1 MATRKKKPSAASQ
14 YESLQQALLSLSDNQ
29 IDNDPLVA
37 AQRERIAREQAPN
50 FSGVTAT
57 VDSTASAPPAPSE
70 QGWVSNALGAVSDFG
85 GAVVDAVQ
93 GGLQRSAASG
103 LYTRADL
110 SDNPTTLLD
119 TLAVGAANYG
129 DTLQNVAGY
138 LTGDRQSTRN
148 LADFGS
154 AIRDPQTQMLK
165 DSERLSK
172 AAEANRSNVDAVR
185 KTLANRGFLVN
196 ELGEGVLDA
205 AESPTGALSIIGGP
219 LAGLG
224 MGDQFAQSYKDARD
238 GGLNKE
244 EAARVAELQA
254 YPEAIGFIPAGR
266 LLGKIP
272 GLSKLGQMAE
282 NKVNDVLTRTIAQ
295 AGATALGEGTGEAV
309 TTAVQ
314 LGMHKLNAEFGDSEA
329 VRKYSAG
336 QVPATAGEVGNQLW
350 RSFKAGAVMG
360 GPMGGIE
367 GHFTAAADAGRMAAD
382 FNNAMNDAVVESKN
396 AQVNQARLDRAPTPA
411 NPEPRQV
418 EMFPTAQSDGRTFAE
433 QEASRQDGYTRQAEE
448 QLARRRIFEQ
458 MEAEQNAQADAQRED
473 MFRQMELDRY
483 AAENPQNAI
492 AQQLAGVGGA
502 IPRTRADV
510 ALPASD
516 TVAPDVRPVTEP
528 VQGELDVTTPQ
539 PIDLARQEVENA
551 VKKQDKAALD
561 KAKSKRAAD
570 RRKYREQQLKEVKGD
585 NRVDVIAQRMVDWDR
600 ANPVPTAESINQA
613 PVAEAAPVATPAA
626 TTPTTVNERAAQY
639 DAVENAPEVTTE
651 ESARQE
657 AEAMRQF
664 YPNESEA
671 QLRQRVA
678 QETGRAQPIES
689 MQSRAANFEPG
700 SMADV
705 QKVIGEKIG
714 KSDQANL
721 AALMIGNK
729 KVKLIDSDAARPA
742 GVDERGAAFYDGDG
756 ITIDV
761 RRLNKNNITGDML
774 VLLAHESKHAAD
786 YSGAGR
792 AGIESFI
799 GKKANDAINR
809 KIENAAKAGDPIA
822 QRALAAAE
830 DATGGDKSLYEVE
843 LPAYFINATRGKAAT
858 NMSAA
863 LSRQIVSPIRVAAKR
878 MFGINDVNLNDVHYL
893 SDRLV
898 ENIATGNE
906 SIQANIDQPM
916 PMIYNESS
924 TGFNTAQ
931 AEGRTYRSQDGKE
944 KFVLSDADSTMK
956 PNGYQR
962 LREATDPIPLGD
974 LLDHPTLYAQHPGA
988 ANIPVI
994 AVDSIPG
1001 GAFAQWHGDTGE
1013 IYVAKDKMRK
1023 VSPRTSIMHEVQHY
1037 IQQEGGQQE
1046 NFFNDAV
1053 DPSGYAEQR
1062 QTYERAL
1069 ANNDRMSRLVLDRAS
1084 DLRKAAPDAARFDE
1098 VLYDFNKP
1106 DWKKAAELIS
1116 MVDQSK
1122 VSPETASTISRYEDS
1137 RTQANDL
1144 VGTMNET
1151 ADAKLAAY
1159 HRNITEREAFYTQ
1172 DNVDTPQADLPLN
1185 PETEAMRTP
1194 RYSPSRPEVEVTD
1207 GKIDVPKVLAS
1218 MQPEDVTLVTPRA
1231 GVKGM
1236 DNKMWRAIKGSI
1248 DYTGGL
1254 GKDFDDMLQNS
1265 VGQAAHSAM
1274 QAQRNMA
1281 ALDKGIDDF
1290 AAKLAKDTNTSVKN
1304 ATETTKRMIA
1314 DRMSA
1319 LEKIQD
1325 PVRRENALANFVRDN
1340 PELRP
1345 LMRAYADITQMSNE
1359 LADNLAASKVDLT
1372 QADKDFIKKIR
1383 DSGFGYTTRIYQMHA
1398 GKAGRS
1404 LARDFLKKV
1413 DQAGKKIEQGK
1424 TLSEKQADA
1433 IGVYT
1438 DAATYLMK
1446 QIEIPSIETM
1456 QGMKQ
1461 SKLNDLMNT
1470 WTNHDV
1476 DAWVQNSFD
1485 AAKGLG
1491 MDDASARAHVKDSM
1505 IAQLDA
1511 VRDTVTV
1518 DNLNAKAAAT
1528 IRELLGVSG
1537 KPGAIAQSV
1546 GGLRQDRGIL
1556 EKRVEM
1562 NPAIEK
1568 LLGRVTT
1575 EPSTVLA
1582 TTLAKQGELLARTKL
1597 LLNLRDSG
1605 MVVGK
1610 AEANTKG
1617 MEQFS
1622 YQLSGESAGPL
1633 DGMYTTPQV
1642 ANIVNSTM
1650 EMYSSATDAMSAS
1663 FLNSAAASN
1672 KIGQR
1677 VMDAVATGAGW
1688 AKLSSIVFDGYN
1700 LGLNFAGSPFMLAMN
1715 GVYNPLTAIRGAKA
1729 GVDSVM
1735 NILQDGGTKYNA
1747 LLDDGVKYQV
1757 VDSARAQELRSS
1769 AHEALRDKI
1778 AGSEWAMANTLRHN
1792 ALKAKRGLVETFSMS
1807 DAWVKLAAFQ
1817 DRVDFLT
1824 DFYKAEGINK
1834 TQEEIKTEAGNTVRD
1849 TNITY
1854 GKTPPILRMGERFGI
1869 TTFMPYFYNVPRMM
1883 VKSTVQGVND
1893 VAMGIKATNPK
1904 AKQLAITK
1912 GLGRLAGNAGAQAA
1926 LIFGVK
1932 AIAQMMNAGSEDDVD
1947 EMKKMLRDDSRFA
1960 DPIYLGKNADGLPLF
1975 FRTSRVDPMG
1985 PVNDIARVALDDSI
1999 DSDEKLDIL
2008 SKQLK
2013 GMVFA
2018 NRFVAAAVGT
2028 ALGSEQSKAPMRIER
2043 VPVLQDMSGAW
2054 KDTVGYGNA
2063 SRGVLAA
2070 VDSLLPGW
2078 VDSIDPN
2085 NPSVADAS
2093 DTGQFA
2099 QLLATL
2105 TKVSGGRVD
2114 KGDPS
2119 STLRGIAFEMKEKKD
2134 AARAAVADRIRRDAD
2149 PEETARRIKV
2159 ANKEL
2164 YDDMSRMTD
2173 VYEGMVNGLG
2183 YSPTKAMQV
2192 LKEAGSLNSIQ
2203 IHNVRRGL
2211 PKDDPDLV
2219 DKVGGVL
2226 SKKSIQEAGK
2236 RLGRGAGDDTA
2247 KDYDKRAAETMR
2259 VLRDKYGLK
2268 AGE

>member
-1 MATRKKKPSAASQ
+1 MATRKKPSAASQ
-14 YESLQQALLSLSDNQ
+14 YDALQQALLSLSDDQ
-29 IDNDPLVA
+29 INNDPLVA
-37 AQRERIAREQAPN
+37 AQRERIAREQAPD

-57 VDSTASAPPAPSE
+57 VDSSADAPPVPSE
-70 QGWVSNALGAVSDFG
+70 QGWLSQAATEAKNFG
-85 GAVVDAVQ
+85 GALIDAVQ
-93 GGLQRSAASG
+93 GGLQRSASSA

-138 LTGDRQSTRN
+138 ITGDSASTRK

-154 AIRDPQTQMLK
+154 AIRDPRTQMLK
-165 DSERLSK
+165 DSARLSND
-172 AAEANRSNVDAVR
+172 AEANRANVDAMR
-185 KTLANRGFLVN
+185 KTLDNRGFLIS
-196 ELGEGVLDA
+196 EGGEALLDA
-205 AESPTGALSIIGGP
+205 AESPTGALSLFGGP
-219 LAGLG
+219 AAGIGL
-224 MGDQFAQSYKDARD
+224 GDQFAQSYKEARE
-238 GGLNKE
+238 GGLGKE
-244 EAARVAELQA
+244 DAARVAELQA
-254 YPEAIGFIPAGR
+254 YPEAIGFIPAGK

-272 GLSKLGQMAE
+272 GVGALGRAAE

-309 TTAVQ
+309 TTATQ
-314 LGMHKLNAEFGDSEA
+314 LAMHKLNAEFSDSEA
-329 VRKYSAG
+329 IRNYSAG
-336 QVPATAGEVGNQLW
+336 QIPKTAGEVGNQIW

-360 GPMGGIE
+360 GPTGAIE
-367 GHFTAAADAGRMAAD
+367 GRFSAAADAGKMAAD
-382 FNNAMNDAVVESKN
+382 FNNAMSDAILESKN
-396 AQVNQARLDRAPTPA
+396 EQVNQARLARAPTPKA
-411 NPEPRQV
+411 PEPTQI

-433 QEASRQDGYTRQAEE
+433 QEASRQDSYTRQAEE
-448 QLARRRIFEQ
+448 QLARRRNFEQ
-458 MEAEQNAQADAQRED
+458 VEAQRNAEETAQRED
-473 MFRQMELDRY
+473 MFRQMELDR
-483 AAENPQNAI
+483 AAANNAGSPL
-492 AQQLAGVGGA
+492 AQELARVGNRV
-502 IPRTRADV
+502 PRANNDV
-510 ALPASD
+510 AVPASD
-516 TVAPDVRPVTEP
+516 SGTSDVRPVTEP
-528 VQGELDVTTPQ
+528 VQGELNVTTDQ
-539 PIDLARQEVENA
+539 PIDIARKSVENA
-551 VKKQDKAALD
+551 IKKEDKKALD
-561 KAKSKRAAD
+561 AAKSKRAAE
-570 RRKYREQQLKEVKGD
+570 RRKYQAQQMKEVKGD

-600 ANPVPTAESINQA
+600 ANPVPTTESINAQPA
-613 PVAEAAPVATPAA
+613 TQEATPAPVATTPAPA
-626 TTPTTVNERAAQY
+626 PVNERAARYEAIEQ
-639 DAVENAPEVTTE
+639 APEVDAETA
-651 ESARQE
+651 ARQE
-657 AEAMRQF
+657 TQALREF

-671 QLRQRVA
+671 DLRQRVA
-678 QETGRAQPIES
+678 KETGRAQPVES
-689 MQSRAANFEPG
+689 MQSRAANFEPA

-705 QKVIGEKIG
+705 QRVIGDKIG

-729 KVKLIDSDAARPA
+729 RVRMIDNDSQRPA

-756 ITIDV
+756 ITVDV
-761 RRLNKNNITGDML
+761 RRLNKNNITGD
-774 VLLAHESKHAAD
+774 LLLLMAHESKHAAD
-786 YSGAGR
+786 FSGAGR

-799 GKKANDAINR
+799 GKKANDAIIK
-809 KIENAAKAGDPIA
+809 KIEAAAKQGDPIA

-830 DATGGDKSLYEVE
+830 DATAGNKELYDIE

-858 NMSAA
+858 SLSSA
-863 LSRQIVSPIRVAAKR
+863 LSRQIVSPLRVAAKR
-878 MFGINDVNLNDVHYL
+878 MLGINDVNLNDVHYL

-906 SIQANIDQPM
+906 SIAGNIDAPM
-916 PMIYNESS
+916 PSIYNESS
-924 TGFNTAQ
+924 TGFNQAK
-931 AEGRTYRSQDGKE
+931 AEGRTYRSADGKE

-974 LLDHPTLYAQHPGA
+974 LLDHKTLYEQHPEA

-994 AVDSIPG
+994 AVDSLG
-1001 GAFAQWHGDTGE
+1001 GGTRAEWNDTE
-1013 IYVAKDKMRK
+1013 QAIYIAKDQMRK
-1023 VSPRTSIMHEVQHY
+1023 VTPRESLMHEVQHY
-1037 IQQEGGQQE
+1037 IQSQGGQAE
-1046 NFFNDAV
+1046 NFFTTHDNPTMAQAKQNA
-1053 DPSGYAEQR
+1053 S
-1062 QTYERAL
+1062 RAL
-1069 ANNDRMSRLVLDRAS
+1069 AENDRASRLLLDRGS
-1084 DLRKAAPDAARFDE
+1084 DLRKAAPDPAAFDN
-1098 VLYDFNKP
+1098 VLYDMNKP
-1106 DWKKAAELIS
+1106 EWQRAADIS
-1116 MVDQSK
+1116 QMVDRSK
-1122 VSPETASTISRYEDS
+1122 LSEQGLNAIERFEATRAAANEASTNYNGEVDN
-1137 RTQANDL
+1137 QL
-1144 VGTMNET
+1144 G
-1151 ADAKLAAY
+1151 AY
-1159 HRNITEREAFYTQ
+1159 FRNITEREAHFTEGNLDKTQ
-1172 DNVDTPQADLPLN
+1172 AELPLN
-1185 PETEAMRTP
+1185 PETEAMREP
-1194 RYSPSRPEVEVTD
+1194 RPSITREGVDITD
-1207 GKIDVPKVLAS
+1207 GQIDVPRVLAS
-1218 MQPEDVTLVTPRA
+1218 LPADQVTMVTPRA
-1231 GVKGM
+1231 GVKGL
-1236 DNKMWRAIKGSI
+1236 DNKVWRAIKGSI

-1254 GKDFDDMLQNS
+1254 GKQFDDMLQNS

-1281 ALDKGIDDF
+1281 DLDRGIDEF
-1290 AAKLAKDTNTSVKN
+1290 AARLAKDTGTTKKA

-1314 DRMSA
+1314 DRMAA

-1325 PVRRENALANFVRDN
+1325 PTRRENALANFVRDN

-1372 QADKDFIKKIR
+1372 KQDKEFIQKIR

-1424 TLSEKQADA
+1424 TLTEKQADA
-1433 IGVYT
+1433 VGVYT
-1438 DAATYLMK
+1438 DAATYLMD
-1446 QIEIPSIETM
+1446 QIKIPSVEDM

-1476 DAWVQNSFD
+1476 DTWTQNAFD
-1485 AAKGLG
+1485 AAKAMG

-1505 IAQLDA
+1505 INMLDGQ
-1511 VRDTVTV
+1511 RDNVTTE
-1518 DNLNAKAAAT
+1518 NLNAKAAAT

-1537 KPGAIAQSV
+1537 KPGAIAQRV

-1605 MVVGK
+1605 LVIGK

-1617 MEQFS
+1617 NEQFS

-1672 KIGQR
+1672 RIGQK

-1700 LGLNFAGSPFMLAMN
+1700 LALNFAGSPFMLAMN
-1715 GVYNPLTAIRGAKA
+1715 GVYNPATAVSGLKA
-1729 GVDSVM
+1729 GKDSVM

-1757 VDSARAQELRSS
+1757 VDSARAQELRST

-1778 AGSEWAMANTLRHN
+1778 AGSEWAVANTLRHN

-1817 DRVDFLT
+1817 DRVNFLT

-1883 VKSTVQGVND
+1883 VKSTVQGMND
-1893 VAMGIKATNPK
+1893 VAMGVKATNPK
-1904 AKQLAITK
+1904 AKQLAIAK

-1926 LIFGVK
+1926 LIMGTK
-1932 AIAQMMNAGSEDDVD
+1932 AMAQMLNAGKEDDVD

-1960 DPIYLGKNADGLPLF
+1960 DPIYLGKNADGIPLF
-1975 FRTSRVDPMG
+1975 FRTSRIDPMG
-1985 PVNDIARVALDDSI
+1985 PVNDVARVALDDSI
-1999 DSDEKLDIL
+1999 DTDEKLSIL
-2008 SKQLK
+2008 GKQLK

-2018 NRFVAAAVGT
+2018 NRFVAASVGT
-2028 ALGSEQSKAPMRIER
+2028 LLGNEQSKAPMRIER
-2043 VPVLQDMSGAW
+2043 LPVLQDVSGAW
-2054 KDTVGYGNA
+2054 KDSVGYGSV
-2063 SRGVLAA
+2063 SRGALAA

-2078 VDSIDPN
+2078 VDAVDPN
-2085 NPSVADAS
+2085 NPSVADSS
-2093 DTGQFA
+2093 DAGQFGE
-2099 QLLATL
+2099 LLATL

-2114 KGDPS
+2114 KADPS
-2119 STLRGIAFEMKEKKD
+2119 STLRGMAFEMKQKKD
-2134 AARAAVADRIRRDAD
+2134 EARLAVADRIRRGAD
-2149 PEETARRIKV
+2149 EEGTAQRIKA

-2192 LKEAGSLNSIQ
+2192 LKEAGSLDSVQ

-2211 PKDDPDLV
+2211 PKDDPELV
-2219 DKVGGVL
+2219 SKLGGVL
-2226 SKKSIQEAGK
+2226 SKKSLQESSK
-2236 RLGRGAGDDTA
+2236 RLGRGAGEDTA
-2247 KDYDKRAAETMR
+2247 KENDKRAAETLR
-2259 VLRDKYGLK
+2259 ILRDKYGLK

>member
-1 MATRKKKPSAASQ
+1 MATGKKKPSALSRW
-14 YESLQQALLSLSDNQ
+14 EELQQAVSSIDDTQ
-29 IDNDPLVA
+29 INDDPLVA
-37 AQRERIAREQAPN
+37 GVRARQEQERNANA

-57 VDSTASAPPAPSE
+57 VDSTAPASPERGWLGSAVDDAMS
-70 QGWVSNALGAVSDFG
+70 FG

-93 GGLQRSAASG
+93 GGLQRSASSA
-103 LYTRADL
+103 LFTRADL
-110 SDNPTTLLD
+110 SDNPTTLAD

-129 DTLQNVAGY
+129 NLLSDLGGTLAGNAESARRFGA
-138 LTGDRQSTRN
+138 LGDI
-148 LADFGS
+148 A
-154 AIRDPQTQMLK
+154 ARDPRTQMLK
-165 DSERLSK
+165 DSAKLD
-172 AAEANRSNVDAVR
+172 AQATANRTNVDAAR
-185 KTLANRGFLVN
+185 KMIENRGFLVS
-196 ELGEGVLDA
+196 EGGEAVLDA

-219 LAGLG
+219 LAAAGLG
-224 MGDQFAQSYKDARD
+224 DAFAQQYKEGRDA
-238 GGLNKE
+238 GLSKE
-244 EAARVAELQA
+244 DAARVAELQA
-254 YPEAIGFIPAGR
+254 LPEAIGFIPAGR
-266 LLGKIP
+266 LLGKVP
-272 GLSKLGQMAE
+272 GLSALGRAAE
-282 NKVNDVLTRTIAQ
+282 SKVNDALTRTIAQ

-314 LGMHKLNAEFGDSEA
+314 LGMHKLNAEYSESEA
-329 VRKYSAG
+329 VRKYSEG
-336 QVPATAGEVGNQLW
+336 QVPKTAGELGTQVW

-360 GPMGGIE
+360 APAGAIE
-367 GHFTAAADAGRMAAD
+367 GRFAAAADAGRMNAE
-382 FNNAMNDAVVESKN
+382 FNQAMNDAVLENRNAEINNRRVE
-396 AQVNQARLDRAPTPA
+396 QARTTAPSATQPA
-411 NPEPRQV
+411 QTEL
-418 EMFPTAQSDGRTFAE
+418 FPTAQSTGESFAE
-433 QEASRQDGYTRQAEE
+433 QEASRQDRYLRDAEN
-448 QLARRRIFEQ
+448 QIARRRTFEQ
-458 MEAEQNAQADAQRED
+458 VEAERNAQEEAQRED
-473 MFRQMELDRY
+473 MFRQMELDRA
-483 AAENPQNAI
+483 AAENPQS
-492 AQQLAGVGGA
+492 QLAEQLARVGNQ
-502 IPRTRADV
+502 IPRTEPATSVPAATQPAAPV
-510 ALPASD
+510 A
-516 TVAPDVRPVTEP
+516 EP
-528 VQGELDVTTPQ
+528 VQGELAVTQPQ
-539 PIDLARQEVENA
+539 AIDTARQEVQRVVA
-551 VKKQDKAALD
+551 RDAKKALD
-561 KAKSKRAAD
+561 SAKSKRAAD
-570 RRKYREQQLKEVKGD
+570 RRKYREQQLKEVQGD
-585 NRVDVIAQRMVDWDR
+585 NRVDVVAQRMVDWDR
-600 ANPVPTAESINQA
+600 ANPVPTAESIAQTQQPQA
-613 PVAEAAPVATPAA
+613 TTPAA
-626 TTPTTVNERAAQY
+626 TPAQPTTRTAQY
-639 DAVENAPEVTTE
+639 DAVENAPEVDPEVAARE
-651 ESARQE
+651 ETA
-657 AEAMRQF
+657 ALRQF
-664 YPNESEA
+664 YPDESEA
-671 QLRQRVA
+671 DLRQRVA
-678 QETGRAQPIES
+678 RESGTAQPVES
-689 MQSRAANFEPG
+689 MQSVAENFEP
-700 SMADV
+700 STMEDV
-705 QKVIGEKIG
+705 RKVVSSRIG
-714 KSDQANL
+714 KSSQGNL
-721 AALMIGNK
+721 AALAIGNK
-729 KVKLIDSDAARPA
+729 RVRLIDNDASRPA
-742 GVDERGAAFYDGDG
+742 NSDPRGAAYYDGDG

-761 RRLNKNNITGDML
+761 RKLNKNNVIGDLL
-774 VLLAHESKHAAD
+774 VLMAHESKHAAD
-786 YSGAGR
+786 FSGAGR
-792 AGIESFI
+792 TGIESFI
-799 GKKANDAINR
+799 GKEANDRINA
-809 KIENAAKAGDPIA
+809 KIEKAAQDGDPIA
-822 QRALAAAE
+822 TRAVAAAQ
-830 DATGGDKSLYEVE
+830 DATQGDASLYAVE
-843 LPAYFINATRGKAAT
+843 LPAYFINSTRGTAPT
-858 NMSAA
+858 SVSGA
-863 LSRQIVSPIRVAAKR
+863 LARQIVSPIRVAAKR
-878 MFGINDVNLNDVHYL
+878 MMGIDDVNLNDVHYL

-906 SIQANIDQPM
+906 SMTGDLTGDPL
-916 PMIYNESS
+916 PTIYNESS
-924 TGFNTAQ
+924 AGFEQAQ

-962 LREATDPIPLGD
+962 LREASDPIPLGD
-974 LLDHPTLYAQHPGA
+974 LLDHPTLYEQHPGA

-1053 DPSGYAEQR
+1053 DPSGFAETR
-1062 QTYERAL
+1062 RKYENAL

-1084 DLRKAAPDAARFDE
+1084 DMRKAAPDTARFDE

-1106 DWKKAAELIS
+1106 DWQKAAEITK
-1116 MVDQSK
+1116 MIDQTK
-1122 VSPETASTISRYEDS
+1122 LSPESKSTIDRYEAS

-1144 VGTMNET
+1144 VQGVNEA
-1151 ADAKLAAY
+1151 ADAKLGAY

-1172 DNVDTPQADLPLN
+1172 DNLDVPQENLPIN

-1194 RYSPSRPEVEVTD
+1194 RYSPSRPEVEVTN
-1207 GKIDVPKVLAS
+1207 GQIDVPRVLAS
-1218 MQPEDVTLVTPRA
+1218 MPPSNVTLVTPRA
-1231 GVKGM
+1231 GVKGL
-1236 DNKMWRAIKGSI
+1236 DNKLWRAVQGSL

-1254 GKDFDDMLQNS
+1254 GKTFDDMLQNS
-1265 VGQAAHSAM
+1265 VGQAAASAM

-1281 ALDKGIDDF
+1281 DLDSGMDAF
-1290 AAKLAKDTNTSVKN
+1290 ATRLAKDTKSTKS
-1304 ATETTKRMIA
+1304 AALATTKRMVA
-1314 DRMSA
+1314 DRMAA

-1359 LADNLAASKVDLT
+1359 LADNLAASKLDLT
-1372 QADKDFIKKIR
+1372 KQDKEFIQKLR

-1413 DQAGKKIEQGK
+1413 DAAGKRIEQNK
-1424 TLSEKQADA
+1424 SLTEKQAEA
-1433 IGVYT
+1433 VGVYT
-1438 DAATYLMK
+1438 DAATYLMN
-1446 QIEIPSIETM
+1446 QIKIPSIEDM

-1476 DAWVQNSFD
+1476 DTWYQNAFD
-1485 AAKGLG
+1485 AAKESG

-1505 IAQLDA
+1505 INVLDGQRDA
-1511 VRDTVTV
+1511 VTVE
-1518 DNLNAKAAAT
+1518 NLNAKAAAT

-1537 KPGAIAQSV
+1537 RPGAIAQRV

-1562 NPAIEK
+1562 NPAIER

-1605 MVVGK
+1605 MVMGK

-1617 MEQFS
+1617 NEKFS

-1642 ANIVNSTM
+1642 ANIINSSM

-1663 FLNSAAASN
+1663 FLNSAAAGN
-1672 KIGQR
+1672 NLLQR
-1677 VMDAVATGAGW
+1677 GADAVATGAGW

-1700 LGLNFAGSPFMLAMN
+1700 LALNFAGSPFMLAMN
-1715 GVYNPLTAIRGAKA
+1715 GVYNPMTAVSGIKA
-1729 GVDSVM
+1729 GKDSVM
-1735 NILQDGGTKYNA
+1735 NILQEGGTKYNA
-1747 LLDDGVKYQV
+1747 LLDDGVRYQV
-1757 VDSARAQELRSS
+1757 VDSARAQELRST

-1778 AGSEWAMANTLRHN
+1778 AGSEWPVLNAARHT
-1792 ALKAKRGLVETFSMS
+1792 AVKGKRALVETFSMS

-1817 DRVDFLT
+1817 DRVNFLT

-1834 TQEEIKTEAGNTVRD
+1834 TAEEIKTEAGNTVRD

-1854 GKTPPILRMGERFGI
+1854 GKTPPVLRMGERFGI

-1883 VKSTVQGVND
+1883 VKSTVQGFND
-1893 VAMGIKATNPK
+1893 VAMGIKATDPK
-1904 AKQLAITK
+1904 AKQMAIQK
-1912 GLGRLAGNAGAQAA
+1912 GVMRLAGNAGSQAA
-1926 LIFGVK
+1926 LILGVK
-1932 AIAQMMNAGSEDDVD
+1932 AIAATLNADKEDDVE

-1960 DPIYLGKNADGLPLF
+1960 DPIYLGKNADGTPLF
-1975 FRTSRVDPMG
+1975 FRSSRVDPMG
-1985 PVNDIARVALDDSI
+1985 PVNDVIRVAMDDSI
-1999 DSDEKLDIL
+1999 DNDEKLSIL
-2008 SKQLK
+2008 GKQLK

-2018 NRFVAAAVGT
+2018 NRFVASAVGAAIGT
-2028 ALGSEQSKAPMRIER
+2028 EQSKSPMRIER
-2043 VPVLQDMSGAW
+2043 LPVLDDMTGAW
-2054 KDTVGYGNA
+2054 KDAIGYGNA
-2063 SRGVLAA
+2063 SRGILAA

-2078 VDSIDPN
+2078 IDAVDPN

-2114 KGDPS
+2114 KADPT
-2119 STLRGIAFEMKEKKD
+2119 STLRGMSFELKEKKD
-2134 AARAAVADRIRRDAD
+2134 EARLAVADRVRRGAD
-2149 PEETARRIKV
+2149 EEGTAQRIKA

-2164 YDDMSRMTD
+2164 YDGMSRMTD

-2211 PKDDPDLV
+2211 PKDDPELV

-2226 SKKSIQEAGK
+2226 SKKSLQEAGK
-2236 RLGRGAGDDTA
+2236 RLGRGAGEDTA
-2247 KDYDKRAAETMR
+2247 KEYDKRAAET
-2259 VLRDKYGLK
+2259 LRILREKYGMK

>member
-1 MATRKKKPSAASQ
+1 MATRKKPSPASQ
-14 YESLQQALLSLSDNQ
+14 YSDLQKALLSLSDDQ
-29 IDNDPLVA
+29 INNDPLVA
-37 AQRERIAREQAPN
+37 AQRERIAREQAPD

-57 VDSTASAPPAPSE
+57 VDSTAAPASAPSE
-70 QGWVSNALGAVSDFG
+70 QGWASNILAAVGDFG

-93 GGLQRSAASG
+93 GGLQRSASSG
-103 LYTRADL
+103 LFTRADL

-138 LTGDRQSTRN
+138 LTGDQGSTRA

-154 AIRDPQTQMLK
+154 AIRDPRVQMLK

-172 AAEANRSNVDAVR
+172 AAADNRSNVDAVR
-185 KTLANRGFLVN
+185 KTLTNRGFLVN
-196 ELGEGVLDA
+196 ELGEAVLDA
-205 AESPTGALSIIGGP
+205 AESPTGALSIVGGP

-224 MGDQFAQSYKDARD
+224 MGDSFAQSYKEARE
-238 GGLNKE
+238 GGLNKDD
-244 EAARVAELQA
+244 AARVAELQA

-266 LLGKIP
+266 LLGKVP
-272 GLSKLGQMAE
+272 LLGKLGKAAE

-295 AGATALGEGTGEAV
+295 AGSTALGEGTGEAI

-329 VRKYSAG
+329 IRKYS
-336 QVPATAGEVGNQLW
+336 QEQIPKTAGEVGSQIW

-367 GHFTAAADAGRMAAD
+367 GHLSAAADAGKMAAD
-382 FNNAMNDAVVESKN
+382 FNNAMNDAVLESKN
-396 AQVNQARLDRAPTPA
+396 TQVNQARLDRAPTPA

-433 QEASRQDGYTRQAEE
+433 QEASRLDGYTRQAEE
-448 QLARRRIFEQ
+448 QLARRRTFEQ
-458 MEAEQNAQADAQRED
+458 MEAEQAAQVARDSDDA
-473 MFRQMELDRY
+473 FRQMELDR
-483 AAENPQNAI
+483 AAAANPGSSMAE
-492 AQQLAGVGGA
+492 QLARVGGA
-502 IPRTRADV
+502 IPRTDTNT
-510 ALPASD
+510 ALPAESTRTAD
-516 TVAPDVRPVTEP
+516 AVPVTEP

-539 PIDLARQEVENA
+539 PIDLARQEVQKA
-551 VKKQDKAALD
+551 VAKQDKAALD
-561 KAKSKRAAD
+561 RAKSKRAAE
-570 RRKYREQQLKEVKGD
+570 RRKYREQQLKEVKGAD
-585 NRVDVIAQRMVDWDR
+585 RIDVVAQRMVDWDR
-600 ANPVPTAESINQA
+600 ANPVPTAETLAA
-613 PVAEAAPVATPAA
+613 PTTVEAAPAVETAP
-626 TTPTTVNERAAQY
+626 TPTAAPVNERAAQY
-639 DAVENAPEVTTE
+639 DAIENAPEVTTE

-671 QLRQRVA
+671 DLRQRVA
-678 QETGRAQPIES
+678 QETGRAQPLES
-689 MQSRAANFEPG
+689 MQSRAANFEP
-700 SMADV
+700 STMEDV
-705 QKVIGEKIG
+705 RKVIGGKIG

-721 AALMIGNK
+721 AALMIGGK
-729 KVKLIDSDAARPA
+729 KVKLIDSDAQRPA
-742 GVDERGAAFYDGDG
+742 GVDDRGAAFYDGDG

-761 RRLNKNNITGDML
+761 RRLNKNNVTGDML

-786 YSGAGR
+786 FSGAGR
-792 AGIESFI
+792 VGIESFI

-809 KIENAAKAGDPIA
+809 KIEAAAKKGDVTA

-830 DATGGDKSLYEVE
+830 DATAGDKSLYEIE
-843 LPAYFINATRGKAAT
+843 LPAYYINATRGTAPNSVT
-858 NMSAA
+858 AA

-878 MFGINDVNLNDVHYL
+878 MFNIDDVNLNDTHYL
-893 SDRLV
+893 SERLV

-906 SIQANIDQPM
+906 SIQANIDAPM
-916 PMIYNESS
+916 PTIYNESS
-924 TGFNTAQ
+924 AGFEQAQ
-931 AEGRTYRSQDGKE
+931 AEGRTYRSEDGKE
-944 KFVLSDADSTMK
+944 KFVLSDADSTMR

-974 LLDHPTLYAQHPGA
+974 LLDHPTLYEQHPGA

-1053 DPSGYAEQR
+1053 DPSGFAETR
-1062 QTYERAL
+1062 RNYENAL

-1084 DLRKAAPDAARFDE
+1084 DMRKAAPDAARFDE

-1106 DWKKAAELIS
+1106 DWQKAAELTK
-1116 MVDQSK
+1116 MVDTTKLSTESQ
-1122 VSPETASTISRYEDS
+1122 STIARYEDS

-1144 VGTMNET
+1144 VQGVNEA
-1151 ADAKLAAY
+1151 ADAKLGAY

-1172 DNVDTPQADLPLN
+1172 DNLDVPQENLPVN
-1185 PETEAMRTP
+1185 PEVEAMRTP

-1218 MQPEDVTLVTPRA
+1218 MQPSDVSLVTPRA
-1231 GVKGM
+1231 GVRGM
-1236 DNKMWRAIKGSI
+1236 DNKLWRAVKGSL

-1281 ALDKGIDDF
+1281 ALDNGIEAH
-1290 AAKLAKDTNTSVKN
+1290 AAKLAKEVNTSQKN
-1304 ATETTKRMIA
+1304 AVELTKRMIA
-1314 DRMSA
+1314 DRMNA
-1319 LEKIQD
+1319 LEKISD
-1325 PVRRENALANFVRDN
+1325 PTRRENALANFVRDN
-1340 PELRP
+1340 PDLRP
-1345 LMRAYADITQMSNE
+1345 LMRAYADITQMSND
-1359 LADNLAASKVDLT
+1359 LADNLAASKADLSK
-1372 QADKDFIKKIR
+1372 ADLEFIQKIR

-1413 DQAGKKIEQGK
+1413 DQAGKRIEQGK
-1424 TLSEKQADA
+1424 TLTEKQADA
-1433 IGVYT
+1433 VGVYT

-1446 QIEIPSIETM
+1446 QIEIPSVETM

-1461 SKLNDLMNT
+1461 SRLNDLMNT

-1476 DAWVQNSFD
+1476 DTWSQNAFD
-1485 AAKGLG
+1485 AAKRTG

-1505 IAQLDA
+1505 IAMLDSQ
-1511 VRDTVTV
+1511 RGNVTV
-1518 DNLNAKAAAT
+1518 ENLNAKAAAT

-1537 KPGAIAQSV
+1537 KPGAVAQRV

-1622 YQLSGESAGPL
+1622 YQLSGETAGPL

-1650 EMYSSATDAMSAS
+1650 EMYSSTMDAMSAS
-1663 FLNSAAASN
+1663 FLNSSAASGN
-1672 KIGQR
+1672 LLSRAG
-1677 VMDAVATGAGW
+1677 DAIATGAGW

-1715 GVYNPLTAIRGAKA
+1715 GVYNPITSVRGAKA
-1729 GVDSVM
+1729 GIDSVM

-1778 AGSEWAMANTLRHN
+1778 VGSEWATANSARHL
-1792 ALKAKRGLVETFSMS
+1792 ALKAKRGVVETFSMS

-1817 DRVDFLT
+1817 DRVNFLT

-1834 TQEEIKTEAGNTVRD
+1834 TMEEIKTEAGNTVRD

-1883 VKSTVQGVND
+1883 VKSTIQGVND
-1893 VAMGIKATNPK
+1893 VAMGVKATNPK

-1912 GLGRLAGNAGAQAA
+1912 GLARLAGNAGAQAA
-1926 LIFGVK
+1926 LIFGTK
-1932 AIAQMMNAGSEDDVD
+1932 AMAQMMNAGKEDDVE

-1999 DSDEKLDIL
+1999 DADEKLDIL
-2008 SKQLK
+2008 GKQLK

-2018 NRFVAAAVGT
+2018 NRFVAATAGT
-2028 ALGSEQSKAPMRIER
+2028 ILGSDQSKSPMRIER

-2054 KDTVGYGNA
+2054 KDTVGYGSA

-2078 VDSIDPN
+2078 IDAVDPN
-2085 NPSVADAS
+2085 NQSVADAS

-2119 STLRGIAFEMKEKKD
+2119 STLRSMAFEMKEKKD
-2134 AARAAVADRIRRDAD
+2134 AARLEVADRIRRGAN
-2149 PEETARRIKV
+2149 EEATAQRIKQ

-2173 VYEGMVNGLG
+2173 VYDGMVNGLG

-2192 LKEAGSLNSIQ
+2192 LKEAGSLDSIQ

-2211 PKDDPDLV
+2211 PKGDPALV
-2219 DKVGGVL
+2219 DKLGGVL
-2226 SKKSIQEAGK
+2226 SKKSLQEAGK
-2236 RLGRGAGDDTA
+2236 RLGRGAGEETA

-2259 VLRDKYGLK
+2259 ILRDRYGLK